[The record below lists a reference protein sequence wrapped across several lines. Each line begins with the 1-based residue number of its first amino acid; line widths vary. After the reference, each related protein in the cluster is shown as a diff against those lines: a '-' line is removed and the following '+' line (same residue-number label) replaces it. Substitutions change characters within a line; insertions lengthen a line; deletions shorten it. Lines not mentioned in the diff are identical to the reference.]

1 MPPQEHVLE
10 LPKELKQL
18 DEMRL
23 ERREWARSH
32 YPVTECGL
40 LARFSPNPRSESKT
54 SRAAEDRSGTLTD
67 TSEPTTADPT
77 SSPQSEP
84 LFNQQTTC
92 ASGVTSM
99 PSIPPA
105 ESLSPAAMS
114 NIEEDTPPY
123 EAMDKGFTGVQ
134 MNVMGRGWV
143 YGKEE
148 SSLPVLPSIGRGFL
162 LQRALSQYPKESA
175 GDFQSVG
182 RLEMAPRATSQV
194 LPLEEKTQ
202 PGYHDNELS
211 KDKCSA
217 AQPALSSLI
226 QSLLNE
232 TVSGDC

>member
-1 MPPQEHVLE
+1 MSPQAHVLE

-40 LARFSPNPRSESKT
+40 LARFNPKPRSESKT
-54 SRAAEDRSGTLTD
+54 SRAAEDHSSTRTD

-77 SSPQSEP
+77 SSPPQSEP

-92 ASGVTSM
+92 ASRITSK

-105 ESLSPAAMS
+105 ESPASMS
-114 NIEEDTPPY
+114 NIEEDTPPS
-123 EAMDKGFTGVQ
+123 EVMDKGFTGVQ
-134 MNVMGRGWV
+134 MKVMERGRV
-143 YGKEE
+143 CGKEA
-148 SSLPVLPSIGRGFL
+148 SFLPVLPSIGRGFFL
-162 LQRALSQYPKESA
+162 KRALSQDPKGGA
-175 GDFQSVG
+175 GDFQSLG
-182 RLEMAPRATSQV
+182 RLEMAPRATSHV
-194 LPLEEKTQ
+194 FPLEEKTQ

-211 KDKCSA
+211 EDKCSA

-226 QSLLNE
+226 QS
-232 TVSGDC
+232 VVFGDC